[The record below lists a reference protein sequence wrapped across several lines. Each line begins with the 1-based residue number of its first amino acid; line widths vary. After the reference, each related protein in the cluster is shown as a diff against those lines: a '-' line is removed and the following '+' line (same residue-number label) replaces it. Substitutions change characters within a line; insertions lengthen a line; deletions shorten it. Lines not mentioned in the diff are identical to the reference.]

1 MKHPEKGK
9 KARKE
14 RAEKAVIAA
23 LISIVAFGI
32 ITFVWLYFSYT
43 DRTEQGVSQP
53 ASASANYS
61 ILTSK
66 NSPSNFLN
74 ITDTLP
80 PGYSD
85 FFPFVNITENTSVT
99 LRFESNYP
107 VDVYFVPSD
116 SDYENFMNNTNYTTY
131 QGCFSENKPNA
142 TISCAVSGGGIIV
155 YNPNSVSVDY
165 SVLGR

>member
-1 MKHPEKGK
+1 MKRSEKGK
-9 KARKE
+9 KAKKE
-14 RAEKAVIAA
+14 RAEKAIIAA
-23 LISIVAFGI
+23 LISIVAFGTI
-32 ITFVWLYFSYT
+32 MFVWLYFSYV
-43 DRTEQGVSQP
+43 DRAEQGTSQP

-85 FFPFVNITENTSVT
+85 FFPFVNITENTSIT
-99 LRFESNYP
+99 LEFEGNYP
-107 VDVYFVPSD
+107 FDVYFVPSD

-131 QGCFSENKPNA
+131 PGCSSENMANA
-142 TISCAVSGGGIIV
+142 TVSCAVSGGGIIV
-155 YNPNSVSVDY
+155 YNPNAFSVDY
-165 SVLGR
+165 SVVGR